1 MGRRDEPELDE
12 LSRLLRRLETMDAPK
27 QAAPRKVEPESSGEY
42 VGALRGAAPAKV
54 GDVKRASEFDLR
66 HAQSDESLP
75 RGNTS
80 NSKAIVVGAIVA
92 AVISSITAT
101 TMVLWSNGDKRSEE
115 GRLSFYATKDQGEAH
130 TGTNHTPDQG
140 RAADGPQQ
148 LLQRADTYLRSGKPD
163 EARIVLEAAARAG
176 SGVAALTLGAMYDP
190 GRVSQFANLGIKS
203 DPTVAR
209 AWYERAKDLGVA
221 EANDRLAELA
231 AR

>member
-27 QAAPRKVEPESSGEY
+27 QVAPRKTEPDTSGEY

-54 GDVKRASEFDLR
+54 GDVKRATDLDLR
-66 HAQSDESLP
+66 RAQADEALP
-75 RGNTS
+75 RGNAS

-115 GRLSFYATKDQGEAH
+115 GRLSFYATKDQA
-130 TGTNHTPDQG
+130 TGHGAETNGSQG
-140 RAADGPQQ
+140 ASGSPQQ